1 MDFTKL
7 TAYMDSLKEGYG
19 VPGLDIQV
27 MKDHKVIYRY
37 MTGYS
42 DYACE
47 VPISQETM
55 YDIYSCTKVLTMVAV
70 MQLVEQGKLSL
81 QDPLEKY
88 IPEFGE
94 MTIATDFVYGNPP
107 FLWPTQE
114 SPTVPAKNKI
124 YIHQLMSMTAGLS
137 YNSTGEPVMEL
148 AKSSGGTA
156 DTLDLVRAMAK
167 MPLLYEPGTRFLYSL
182 GHDVLAAVVQTV
194 SGMPFRDYMQKKIFG
209 PLEVTDMFYHVP
221 EDQRHRVADQYVK
234 DEKTGKLLPTE
245 GLPFRFTK
253 NYDSGGAGL
262 TCTVESYSKVIDALA
277 CGGLGANGNRI
288 LSTDSIHTMSKN
300 WLTEAQMDDFRKMGK
315 AGYGYG
321 LGVRTLIDP
330 DSSWGPVGEFG
341 WDGAAGAYSVI
352 DPFSHISIFYVHE
365 ILEMPTAYSE
375 IHPTI
380 RDLVYEALGL

>member
-7 TAYMDSLKEGYG
+7 TAYLDSLKENYG

-27 MKDHKVIYRY
+27 MKGHEVIYRH
-37 MTGYS
+37 MTGHS
-42 DYACE
+42 DYAGM
-47 VPISQETM
+47 VPISRETM
-55 YDIYSCTKVLTMVAV
+55 YDIYSCSKVMTMVAV

-88 IPEFGE
+88 IPEFGNLK
-94 MTIATDFVYGNPP
+94 IATNFDFDSDPP
-107 FLWPTQE
+107 LWPPQD
-114 SPTVPAKNKI
+114 SPTIPAKNKI

-137 YNSTGEPVMEL
+137 YHSTGEPIMEL
-148 AKSSGGTA
+148 AESSGGTA
-156 DTLDLVRAMAK
+156 DTLELVRAMAK
-167 MPLLYEPGTRFLYSL
+167 MPLLYEPGTRFVYSL
-182 GHDVLAAVVQTV
+182 AHDVLAGVVQAVT
-194 SGMPFRDYMQKKIFG
+194 GMPFRDYMQKNVFG
-209 PLEVTDMFYHVP
+209 PLEVTDMFYHIP
-221 EDQRHRVADQYVK
+221 EDQCHRVADQYTK
-234 DEKTGKLLPTE
+234 DKETGKLLPTK

-330 DSSWGPVGEFG
+330 DSSRGPVGEFG